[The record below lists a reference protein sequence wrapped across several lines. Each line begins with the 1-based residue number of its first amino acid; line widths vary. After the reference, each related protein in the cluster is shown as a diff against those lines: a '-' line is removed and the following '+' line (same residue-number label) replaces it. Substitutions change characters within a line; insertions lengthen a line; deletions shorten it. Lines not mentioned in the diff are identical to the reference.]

1 MKTWTYMS
9 QSLKCLIF
17 YRVGWKET
25 NKKKAVWFLDLNPG
39 GLKVCIGMQEWIKLL
54 YFSFPLVSQARA
66 CFLPKL
72 SPIPLGC
79 ASRRCEQLW
88 ERGGEGSPGHCPLQL
103 SQLGLRWTRVNTPRS
118 SRTSRLSQPL
128 SWSRLIAA
136 GDPVINYT
144 SPRTKGTACQDVCWD
159 KVVLFFCSVS
169 FFILLRNPENNTV

>member
-25 NKKKAVWFLDLNPG
+25 NKKKIVWFLDLNPG

-79 ASRRCEQLW
+79 AGRRCE
-88 ERGGEGSPGHCPLQL
+88 R
-103 SQLGLRWTRVNTPRS
+103 LGAGWRRQPRS
-118 SRTSRLSQPL
+118 LPASVVPARSALNASQHPEELSHQQTESALELIQTDCSWRPSNQLHFPPHQGYSMSR
-128 SWSRLIAA
+128 
-136 GDPVINYT
+136 
-144 SPRTKGTACQDVCWD
+144 C
-159 KVVLFFCSVS
+159 
-169 FFILLRNPENNTV
+169 LLG